1 LPRDGRK
8 VYSNVADVKSMT
20 GFGCADST
28 EKNRVV
34 EERRRKV
41 GGTFRFVLA
50 GRYGRSGRAEASEF
64 EASYLESIK
73 KLDSA
78 AKSMA
83 ASKSRGWVI

>member
-1 LPRDGRK
+1 

-28 EKNRVV
+28 ENNRVDRV
-34 EERRRKV
+34 EESVEGRKAE
-41 GGTFRFVLA
+41 TFRFVLA

-78 AKSMA
+78 ARSMA